1 MPRAKK
7 VETSGA
13 GPTVTKRGSS
23 GKTGVEEVGMK
34 MIVGKEMETK
44 TVSKSEPK
52 ALIDYF
58 VKQSEWYVSHGPNIF
73 VVYQIGVFYEYYAK
87 VISGLGS
94 DLLASEVVYNPE
106 SSFATFLDLTDF
118 KIMDKKIVLDG
129 YAVMGAG
136 FRDTQLENY
145 ISKLTDAGYTVV
157 VYSQK
162 ETKKDGLQERF
173 LDGVYSPGTYLPCV
187 VADVGRGGVGG
198 GKKSNHM
205 MCIWAEILRFSS
217 SSPSSGGRG
226 GGIVGGH
233 RSFIYKLHI
242 GVSVMDIY
250 SGASSLFEYEVVIE
264 RSKAFDLSLSLS
276 EFGGSDIAGIGPE
289 FVYTPALM
297 DELERSI
304 YTHQPTEII
313 MIGKGEILDAI
324 DNYAGIQH
332 VMKHRVLLEEGLVV
346 GGGAVCVD
354 ASSTGSGS
362 GVGMSNIEKA
372 FRCTKQKYI
381 HGILVSLYGEK
392 VVNQCSEFD
401 MYLYATRAFCYMI
414 NFIGEHRSE
423 LITKLVLPE
432 FYNTSDRVVLA
443 NHTLKQLNILEV
455 EDSKGMGV
463 ECRLQSVVG
472 FLNRCR
478 TAMGQ
483 RMIQTQI
490 TNPTFCEEWLEKE
503 YAMTDMLL
511 GVCCVGGLGGVG
523 DWIEWLRMKLS
534 GVKDLEKM
542 CRQLLLSK
550 LSPNHLHHLY
560 LSLEIILNIE
570 TQIKDSGGFG
580 KDWFAYFSDKMADG
594 VGFGGV
600 GDIGGDKL
608 RELLKYIRFNV
619 DLEACSG
626 NSSLTSFDKP
636 VVVDEEITYIINQI
650 ETGEAAFSKMAADLN
665 GLLGQDWVRWKTTEK
680 GTMSLEMTKIRGGI
694 LQAKIS
700 EALDGVD
707 ADTGAVLWLKG
718 LTIKTERGENS
729 VCISNP
735 ELVAFSYKN
744 VSLHEQ
750 LSSCSSKLYL
760 RFLSEFCMKWY
771 EVIDWYAKYTGWLDV
786 LVCKA
791 FLAREYH
798 YCRPICSSG
807 LSSDDSHAKSGDS
820 GSEISSMSCSHVNGC
835 DGGGGYEVNCGR
847 KGGEDDSYV
856 VAKGLRHVLIEHL
869 QQREI
874 YVANDLS
881 LGGGDFVSGDG
892 ENGKENAKGCLIY
905 GTNAVGKTSLIRSL
919 GIAIIMAQAGFYVP
933 CSSFVYKPYTAIYS
947 RILGND
953 NLFKGMST
961 FEVEMSELR
970 VILREADSR
979 SLILGDELCS
989 GTEMESALSIF
1000 VASLEH
1006 LVRKG
1011 GSFLFATHFH
1021 EIAYYPEI
1029 ESLIQKGGLTMKHL
1043 TVHFDAKSGKLIY
1056 DRRLKSGPGNA
1067 LYGLEVC
1074 KSLYLP
1080 LDFVERAYEIRRIHG
1095 NSGLAGLRIDGE
1107 NRSVISLENN
1117 PSVYNAS
1124 KIRGI
1129 CENCGLERSEEVH
1142 HKIPQKLADSR
1153 GFIVSSETGGVF
1165 HKNHAA
1171 NLMNLCHKC
1180 HLKMHG

>member
-1 MPRAKK
+1 MSRSKK
-7 VETSGA
+7 NETSGA
-13 GPTVTKRGSS
+13 TVTKRAR
-23 GKTGVEEVGMK
+23 KTNVKVGMEIDVEDVGMK
-34 MIVGKEMETK
+34 LIVKENDTKMETK

-58 VKQSEWYVSHGPNIF
+58 VKQREWYLSHGPKIF

-94 DLLASEVVYNPE
+94 GLLASEVLYNPE
-106 SSFATFLDLTDF
+106 SSFSTFLDLTDF
-118 KIMDKKIVLDG
+118 KIMDKKIILNG
-129 YAVMGAG
+129 YPVMGAG

-187 VADVGRGGVGG
+187 VADVVRVGGG

-217 SSPSSGGRG
+217 SFSRG
-226 GGIVGGH
+226 GGISGGH
-233 RSFIYKLHI
+233 RSFLYKLHLGLSI
-242 GVSVMDIY
+242 MDIY

-264 RSKAFDLSLSLS
+264 RSKAFELALL
-276 EFGGSDIAGIGPE
+276 ETGCGIGPE

-324 DNYAGIQH
+324 DNYTGIQH
-332 VMKHRVLLEEGLVV
+332 VMKHRVLLEDGV
-346 GGGAVCVD
+346 GVE
-354 ASSTGSGS
+354 ASSTGSES

-463 ECRLQSVVG
+463 EGRLQSVVG

-503 YAMTDMLL
+503 YSMTDMLL
-511 GVCCVGGLGGVG
+511 GVGSVGGGG
-523 DWIEWLRMKLS
+523 DWIEWLRTRLS

-542 CRQLLLSK
+542 SRQLLLAK

-580 KDWFAYFSDKMADG
+580 KNWFAYFSDKMVD
-594 VGFGGV
+594 GFG
-600 GDIGGDKL
+600 IGGDKL

-619 DLEACSG
+619 DLEACCG
-626 NSSLTSFDKP
+626 NSSLSSFDKP
-636 VVVDEEITYIINQI
+636 VVVDDEITHIMNQI
-650 ETGEAAFSKMAADLN
+650 DTGEAAFSKMAADLN
-665 GLLGQDWVRWKTTEK
+665 ALLGQQDWVKWKTTEK

-700 EALDGVD
+700 EALDGVE
-707 ADTGAVLWLKG
+707 AGAVAWLKG
-718 LTIKTERGENS
+718 LTIKVERGENS

-735 ELVAFSYKN
+735 ELVSYSYKN

-760 RFLSEFCMKWY
+760 RFLSEFCSKWY

-791 FLAREYH
+791 FLAREFH
-798 YCRPICSSG
+798 YCRPVCGPPG
-807 LSSDDSHAKSGDS
+807 LSSDNSHAKYAENDNR
-820 GSEISSMSCSHVNGC
+820 SEISSISCSPANGR
-835 DGGGGYEVNCGR
+835 GGGSGYEVDC
-847 KGGEDDSYV
+847 GGEDGSYV

-874 YVANDLS
+874 YVANDLV
-881 LGGGDFVSGDG
+881 LGGGHEVDIDGGGGDDDCG
-892 ENGKENAKGCLIY
+892 GGECENGKENAKGCLIY

-919 GIAIIMAQAGFYVP
+919 GIAIIMAQSGFYVP

-1011 GSFLFATHFH
+1011 GNFLFATHFH
-1021 EIAYYPEI
+1021 EIAYYQEI
-1029 ESLIQKGGLTMKHL
+1029 ESLIQKGGLMMKHL
-1043 TVHFDAKSGKLIY
+1043 TVHFDARSGKLIY

-1107 NRSVISLENN
+1107 TRSVISLEDNA
-1117 PSVYNAS
+1117 SVYNAS

-1129 CENCGLERSEEVH
+1129 CEHCGLERSEEVH
-1142 HKIPQKLADSR
+1142 HKTPQKLADSR

-1180 HLKMHG
+1180 HLKIHG

>member
-1 MPRAKK
+1 
-7 VETSGA
+7 
-13 GPTVTKRGSS
+13 
-23 GKTGVEEVGMK
+23 
-34 MIVGKEMETK
+34 
-44 TVSKSEPK
+44 
-52 ALIDYF
+52 
-58 VKQSEWYVSHGPNIF
+58 
-73 VVYQIGVFYEYYAK
+73 
-87 VISGLGS
+87 
-94 DLLASEVVYNPE
+94 
-106 SSFATFLDLTDF
+106 
-118 KIMDKKIVLDG
+118 
-129 YAVMGAG
+129 
-136 FRDTQLENY
+136 
-145 ISKLTDAGYTVV
+145 
-157 VYSQK
+157 
-162 ETKKDGLQERF
+162 
-173 LDGVYSPGTYLPCV
+173 
-187 VADVGRGGVGG
+187 
-198 GKKSNHM
+198 
-205 MCIWAEILRFSS
+205 
-217 SSPSSGGRG
+217 
-226 GGIVGGH
+226 
-233 RSFIYKLHI
+233 
-242 GVSVMDIY
+242 
-250 SGASSLFEYEVVIE
+250 
-264 RSKAFDLSLSLS
+264 
-276 EFGGSDIAGIGPE
+276 
-289 FVYTPALM
+289 
-297 DELERSI
+297 
-304 YTHQPTEII
+304 
-313 MIGKGEILDAI
+313 
-324 DNYAGIQH
+324 
-332 VMKHRVLLEEGLVV
+332 
-346 GGGAVCVD
+346 
-354 ASSTGSGS
+354 
-362 GVGMSNIEKA
+362 
-372 FRCTKQKYI
+372 
-381 HGILVSLYGEK
+381 
-392 VVNQCSEFD
+392 
-401 MYLYATRAFCYMI
+401 
-414 NFIGEHRSE
+414 
-423 LITKLVLPE
+423 
-432 FYNTSDRVVLA
+432 
-443 NHTLKQLNILEV
+443 
-455 EDSKGMGV
+455 
-463 ECRLQSVVG
+463 
-472 FLNRCR
+472 
-478 TAMGQ
+478 
-483 RMIQTQI
+483 MIQMQI

-503 YAMTDMLL
+503 YFMTDVLL
-511 GVCCVGGLGGVG
+511 GVGG
-523 DWIEWLRMKLS
+523 DWIEWIRTKLS

-542 CRQLLLSK
+542 SRQLLLAK

-570 TQIKDSGGFG
+570 TQIKESGGFG
-580 KDWFAYFSDKMADG
+580 KEWFAYFSDKME
-594 VGFGGV
+594 GGV
-600 GDIGGDKL
+600 GGDKL

-619 DLEACSG
+619 DLEACCG
-626 NSSLTSFDKP
+626 NSSLSSFDKP
-636 VVVDEEITYIINQI
+636 VVVDDEITHIMNQI

-665 GLLGQDWVRWKTTEK
+665 ALLGQQDWVKWKTTEK

-694 LQAKIS
+694 LEAKRM
-700 EALDGVD
+700 EALDGVN
-707 ADTGAVLWLKG
+707 AGTGAVAWLKG
-718 LTIKTERGENS
+718 LTIKAERGENS

-760 RFLSEFCMKWY
+760 RFLSEFCSKWY

-798 YCRPICSSG
+798 YCRPVCRPPV
-807 LSSDDSHAKSGDS
+807 LSSDNSHTKCVEGDNA
-820 GSEISSMSCSHVNGC
+820 SEISSITCSPSNGFRR
-835 DGGGGYEVNCGR
+835 GGGHEIDC
-847 KGGEDDSYV
+847 GGEDGSYV

-874 YVANDLS
+874 YVANDLA
-881 LGGGDFVSGDG
+881 LGGGYEVDIGGGDC
-892 ENGKENAKGCLIY
+892 ENENAKGCLIY

-1011 GSFLFATHFH
+1011 GNFLFATHFH

-1029 ESLIQKGGLTMKHL
+1029 EYLIQKGGLMMKHL

-1095 NSGLAGLRIDGE
+1095 TSGLAGLRIDGE
-1107 NRSVISLENN
+1107 TRSVISLENN
-1117 PSVYNAS
+1117 ASVYNAS

-1142 HKIPQKLADSR
+1142 HKIPQKMADSR

-1171 NLMNLCHKC
+1171 NLMSLCHKC

>member
-7 VETSGA
+7 NETPGA
-13 GPTVTKRGSS
+13 GNSTVTKRG
-23 GKTGVEEVGMK
+23 GKTGVKEVVMETGAEEVVGMK
-34 MIVGKEMETK
+34 IIGKEKETKMETKMETK
-44 TVSKSEPK
+44 TASKSEPK

-58 VKQSEWYVSHGPNIF
+58 MKQSEWFVSHGPNIF

-87 VISGLGS
+87 VISSLGS

-106 SSFATFLDLTDF
+106 SSFSTFLDLTDF

-187 VADVGRGGVGG
+187 VADVGRGVGG

-205 MCIWAEILRFSS
+205 MCIWAEILRSS
-217 SSPSSGGRG
+217 RG
-226 GGIVGGH
+226 GSH

-250 SGASSLFEYEVVIE
+250 SGASSLFEYEVAIE
-264 RSKAFDLSLSLS
+264 RSKAFDLGLL
-276 EFGGSDIAGIGPE
+276 ETGYGNGPE
-289 FVYTPALM
+289 FVYTPASM

-324 DNYAGIQH
+324 DNYTGIQH
-332 VMKHRVLLEEGLVV
+332 VMKHRVLLEEG
-346 GGGAVCVD
+346 VD
-354 ASSTGSGS
+354 ASSSTGSGS

-463 ECRLQSVVG
+463 EGRLQSVVG

-483 RMIQTQI
+483 RMIQMQI

-503 YAMTDMLL
+503 YSMTDVLL
-511 GVCCVGGLGGVG
+511 GVGVG
-523 DWIEWLRMKLS
+523 SVGNWIEWIRTKLM

-542 CRQLLLSK
+542 SRQLLLAK

-570 TQIKDSGGFG
+570 TQIKESGVFG
-580 KDWFAYFSDKMADG
+580 KEWFVYFSDKMEG
-594 VGFGGV
+594 GFGGF
-600 GDIGGDKL
+600 GGDKL

-619 DLEACSG
+619 DLEACCG
-626 NSSLTSFDKP
+626 NSSLSSFDKP
-636 VVVDEEITYIINQI
+636 VVVDDEITHIMNQI

-665 GLLGQDWVRWKTTEK
+665 ALLGQQDWVKWKTTEK
-680 GTMSLEMTKIRGGI
+680 GTMSLEMTKIRGGV
-694 LQAKIS
+694 LEAKRM
-700 EALDGVD
+700 EALDGVSD
-707 ADTGAVLWLKG
+707 GGVSSVAWLKG
-718 LTIKTERGENS
+718 LTIKAERGENS

-735 ELVAFSYKN
+735 ELVAYSYKN

-760 RFLSEFCMKWY
+760 RFLSEFCSKWY

-798 YCRPICSSG
+798 YCRPVCRPDG
-807 LSSDDSHAKSGDS
+807 VSSDISHAKYVENDNR
-820 GSEISSMSCSHVNGC
+820 SEISSISCSPANGR
-835 DGGGGYEVNCGR
+835 GGCENIYVDC
-847 KGGEDDSYV
+847 GGEDDSYV

-874 YVANDLS
+874 YVANDLA
-881 LGGGDFVSGDG
+881 LGGGYEDVYVGDG
-892 ENGKENAKGCLIY
+892 GGAGDGGECENENENAKGCLIY

-970 VILREADSR
+970 VILREAGPR

-1006 LVRKG
+1006 LVRRAG
-1011 GSFLFATHFH
+1011 TFLFATHFH

-1029 ESLIQKGGLTMKHL
+1029 EYLIQKGGLMLKHL
-1043 TVHFDAKSGKLIY
+1043 TVHFDTKSGKLIY

-1095 NSGLAGLRIDGE
+1095 TSGLAGLRIDGE
-1107 NRSVISLENN
+1107 TRSVISLENN
-1117 PSVYNAS
+1117 ASVYNAS

-1171 NLMNLCHKC
+1171 NLMSLCHKC

>member
-7 VETSGA
+7 VDISGA
-13 GPTVTKRGSS
+13 TKVTKRGS

-34 MIVGKEMETK
+34 LIGKEKENVNTENETKNETK

-58 VKQSEWYVSHGPNIF
+58 VKQREWYVSHGPKIF

-87 VISGLGS
+87 VISGS
-94 DLLASEVVYNPE
+94 DLLVSEVVYNLE
-106 SSFATFLDLTDF
+106 SSFATFLELTDF
-118 KIMDKKIVLDG
+118 KIMDKKIILDG
-129 YAVMGAG
+129 YPVMGAG

-187 VADVGRGGVGG
+187 VADIGRVGG

-217 SSPSSGGRG
+217 SSSRG
-226 GGIVGGH
+226 GGAGGH
-233 RSFIYKLHI
+233 RSFVYKLHI

-264 RSKAFDLSLSLS
+264 RSKAFELSLL
-276 EFGGSDIAGIGPE
+276 ETGVAGIGPE

-304 YTHQPTEII
+304 YTHQPTELI

-324 DNYAGIQH
+324 DNYTGIQH

-346 GGGAVCVD
+346 GGGSE
-354 ASSTGSGS
+354 ASSVGSGS

-381 HGILVSLYGEK
+381 YGILVSLYGEK

-463 ECRLQSVVG
+463 EGRLQSVVG

-483 RMIQTQI
+483 RMIQMQI

-503 YAMTDMLL
+503 YLMTDVLL
-511 GVCCVGGLGGVG
+511 GVGGGVGG
-523 DWIEWLRMKLS
+523 DWIEWLRTKLS

-542 CRQLLLSK
+542 SRQLLLAK

-580 KDWFAYFSDKMADG
+580 KDWFAYFSDKMVD
-594 VGFGGV
+594 GFG
-600 GDIGGDKL
+600 IGGDKL
-608 RELLKYIRFNV
+608 RELLKYIRFSV

-626 NSSLTSFDKP
+626 NSSLSSFDKP
-636 VVVDEEITYIINQI
+636 VVVDEEITYIMNQI

-665 GLLGQDWVRWKTTEK
+665 ALLGQDWVRWKTTEK

-700 EALDGVD
+700 EALDGVE
-707 ADTGAVLWLKG
+707 AGTGAWLKG

-735 ELVAFSYKN
+735 ELVSYSYKN

-760 RFLSEFCMKWY
+760 RFLSEFCSKWY

-791 FLAREYH
+791 FLAREFH
-798 YCRPICSSG
+798 YCRPVCGPPG
-807 LSSDDSHAKSGDS
+807 LSSDNSHAKSVGGDS
-820 GSEISSMSCSHVNGC
+820 GSEISSISYSPANMGG
-835 DGGGGYEVNCGR
+835 GGGGYEVDC
-847 KGGEDDSYV
+847 GGEDGSYV

-874 YVANDLS
+874 YVANDLA
-881 LGGGDFVSGDG
+881 LGGGHEVDIGGV
-892 ENGKENAKGCLIY
+892 ENRKENAKGCLIY

-1011 GSFLFATHFH
+1011 GNFLFATHFH
-1021 EIAYYPEI
+1021 EIAYYQEI
-1029 ESLIQKGGLTMKHL
+1029 ESLIQKGGLMMKHL
-1043 TVHFDAKSGKLIY
+1043 TVHFDARSGKLIY

-1107 NRSVISLENN
+1107 TRSVISLENN
-1117 PSVYNAS
+1117 ASVYNAS

>member
-1 MPRAKK
+1 MSRSKK
-7 VETSGA
+7 NETSGA
-13 GPTVTKRGSS
+13 TVTKRAR
-23 GKTGVEEVGMK
+23 KTNVKVGMEIDVEDVGMK
-34 MIVGKEMETK
+34 VIVKENDTKMETK

-58 VKQSEWYVSHGPNIF
+58 VKQREWYLSHGPKIF

-87 VISGLGS
+87 VVSGSG
-94 DLLASEVVYNPE
+94 LLASEVVYNPE
-106 SSFATFLDLTDF
+106 SSFSTFLDLTDF
-118 KIMDKKIVLDG
+118 KIMDKKIVLNG
-129 YAVMGAG
+129 YPVMGAG

-187 VADVGRGGVGG
+187 VADVGRGGGY

-205 MCIWAEILRFSS
+205 MCIWAEILRVSS
-217 SSPSSGGRG
+217 SSSRG
-226 GGIVGGH
+226 GGISGGH
-233 RSFIYKLHI
+233 RSFLYKLHL
-242 GVSVMDIY
+242 GLSVMDIY

-264 RSKAFDLSLSLS
+264 RSKAFELALL
-276 EFGGSDIAGIGPE
+276 ETGCGIGPE

-304 YTHQPTEII
+304 YTHQPTELI

-324 DNYAGIQH
+324 DNYTGIQH
-332 VMKHRVLLEEGLVV
+332 IMKHRVLLEDGV
-346 GGGAVCVD
+346 GVD
-354 ASSTGSGS
+354 ASSVGSGS

-463 ECRLQSVVG
+463 EGRLQSVVG

-503 YAMTDMLL
+503 YSMTDVLL
-511 GVCCVGGLGGVG
+511 GVGGVGG
-523 DWIEWLRMKLS
+523 DWIEWLRTRLS

-542 CRQLLLSK
+542 SRQLLLAK

-580 KDWFAYFSDKMADG
+580 KNWFAYFSDKMVD
-594 VGFGGV
+594 GFG
-600 GDIGGDKL
+600 IGGDKL

-619 DLEACSG
+619 DLEACCG
-626 NSSLTSFDKP
+626 NSSLSSFDKP
-636 VVVDEEITYIINQI
+636 VVVDDEITYIMNQI

-665 GLLGQDWVRWKTTEK
+665 ALLGQQDWVKWKTTEK

-707 ADTGAVLWLKG
+707 ADVGNAWLKG
-718 LTIKTERGENS
+718 LTIKVERGENS

-735 ELVAFSYKN
+735 ELVSYSYKN

-760 RFLSEFCMKWY
+760 RFLSEFCSKWY

-791 FLAREYH
+791 FLAREFH
-798 YCRPICSSG
+798 YCRPVCGPPG
-807 LSSDDSHAKSGDS
+807 LSSDNSHAKRDWGDAES
-820 GSEISSMSCSHVNGC
+820 DISSISCSPSNGFRR
-835 DGGGGYEVNCGR
+835 GGGHEVDC
-847 KGGEDDSYV
+847 GGEDGSYV

-881 LGGGDFVSGDG
+881 LGGGHEDDCGGG
-892 ENGKENAKGCLIY
+892 ECENEKENAKGCLIY

-919 GIAIIMAQAGFYVP
+919 GIAIIMAQSGFYVP

-970 VILREADSR
+970 VILREAGPR

-1011 GSFLFATHFH
+1011 GNFLFATHFH
-1021 EIAYYPEI
+1021 EIAYYQEI
-1029 ESLIQKGGLTMKHL
+1029 ESLIQKGGLMMKHL
-1043 TVHFDAKSGKLIY
+1043 TVHFDARSGKLIY

-1107 NRSVISLENN
+1107 TRSVISLENN
-1117 PSVYNAS
+1117 ASVYNAS

-1129 CENCGLERSEEVH
+1129 CEHCGLERSEEVH
-1142 HKIPQKLADSR
+1142 HKTPQKLADSR

-1180 HLKMHG
+1180 HLKIHG

>member
-7 VETSGA
+7 VDASGVT
-13 GPTVTKRGSS
+13 TVTKRGS
-23 GKTGVEEVGMK
+23 GKTVVEEVDLKLIGK
-34 MIVGKEMETK
+34 GKGKGKENVKVNTEIETKNETK

-58 VKQSEWYVSHGPNIF
+58 VKQSEWFVSHGPKIF

-87 VISGLGS
+87 VVSNLGS
-94 DLLASEVVYNPE
+94 EILDSEVVYNPE

-118 KIMDKKIVLDG
+118 KIMDKKIILNG
-129 YAVMGAG
+129 YPVMGAG

-173 LDGVYSPGTYLPCV
+173 LDGMYSPGTYLPCV
-187 VADVGRGGVGG
+187 VGDIGRGGGCG
-198 GKKSNHM
+198 ISGKKSNHM
-205 MCIWAEILRFSS
+205 MCIWAEILRSS
-217 SSPSSGGRG
+217 SSSSGGR
-226 GGIVGGH
+226 VGGH

-242 GVSVMDIY
+242 GLSVMDIY
-250 SGASSLFEYEVVIE
+250 SGASSLFEYEVEIE
-264 RSKAFDLSLSLS
+264 RSKAFELALFETGD
-276 EFGGSDIAGIGPE
+276 GIGPE

-313 MIGKGEILDAI
+313 LIGKVEILDAI
-324 DNYAGIQH
+324 ENYTGIQH
-332 VMKHRVLLEEGLVV
+332 VMKHRVLLEDG
-346 GGGAVCVD
+346 GGGAVGMD
-354 ASSTGSGS
+354 TLSTESSS

-455 EDSKGMGV
+455 EEGRG
-463 ECRLQSVVG
+463 EGRLQSVVG

-478 TAMGQ
+478 TSMGQ

-503 YAMTDMLL
+503 YLMTDVLL
-511 GVCCVGGLGGVG
+511 MVSESGGGGG
-523 DWIEWLRMKLS
+523 GHDWIEWIRTKLM

-542 CRQLLLSK
+542 SRQLLLAK
-550 LSPNHLHHLY
+550 LTPNHLHHLY
-560 LSLEIILNIE
+560 LSLDIILNIE
-570 TQIKDSGGFG
+570 TQMNESGVFS
-580 KDWFAYFSDKMADG
+580 KEWFAYFSDKIDG
-594 VGFGGV
+594 GFCGG
-600 GDIGGDKL
+600 GEKL

-619 DLEACSG
+619 DLEACCG
-626 NSSLTSFDKP
+626 NSSLSSFDKP
-636 VVVDEEITYIINQI
+636 VVVDDEITYIMTQI

-665 GLLGQDWVRWKTTEK
+665 ALLGQQDWVKWKTTEK

-700 EALDGVD
+700 EALDGVN
-707 ADTGAVLWLKG
+707 AGTGAVEWLKC
-718 LTIKTERGENS
+718 LIIKAERGENS

-735 ELVAFSYKN
+735 ELISYSYKN

-760 RFLSEFCMKWY
+760 RFLNEFCMKWY

-798 YCRPICSSG
+798 YCRPVCRTG
-807 LSSDDSHAKSGDS
+807 LSSDISHAKSGDS
-820 GSEISSMSCSHVNGC
+820 GSEISSMSCSPANGC
-835 DGGGGYEVNCGR
+835 GGGYEVDCGR
-847 KGGEDDSYV
+847 DGGSYV

-874 YVANDLS
+874 YVANDLA
-881 LGGGDFVSGDG
+881 LGGGDDVDCGGGGDV
-892 ENGKENAKGCLIY
+892 NGIENAKGCLIY

-919 GIAIIMAQAGFYVP
+919 GIAVIMAQSGFYVP

-970 VILREADSR
+970 VILREADSN

-1006 LVRKG
+1006 LVRKNC
-1011 GSFLFATHFH
+1011 SFLFATHFH

-1029 ESLIQKGGLTMKHL
+1029 EYLIQKWGLMMKHL
-1043 TVHFDAKSGKLIY
+1043 TVHFDARSGKLIY

-1067 LYGLEVC
+1067 RYGLEVC

-1095 NSGLAGLRIDGE
+1095 TSDMTGLKIDGE
-1107 NRSVISLENN
+1107 TRSVISLENN
-1117 PSVYNAS
+1117 GSVYNAS

-1129 CENCGLERSEEVH
+1129 CENCGLEMGEEVH

-1153 GFIVSSETGGVF
+1153 GFIVCNETGGVF
-1165 HKNHAA
+1165 HKNHVA
-1171 NLMNLCHKC
+1171 NLMSLCHKC

>member
-7 VETSGA
+7 SESQGTISKSKDDKSKTKVKVDIGDVDVKVNTEVETKS
-13 GPTVTKRGSS
+13 
-23 GKTGVEEVGMK
+23 
-34 MIVGKEMETK
+34 
-44 TVSKSEPK
+44 VSKSEPK

-58 VKQSEWYVSHGPNIF
+58 IKQSEWYVSHGPQIF

-87 VISGLGS
+87 VVSNLGS
-94 DLLASEVVYNPE
+94 EILGSVMGSEMQYNPE
-106 SSFATFLDLTDF
+106 SSFSTFLDLTDF

-129 YAVMGAG
+129 YPVMGAG

-173 LDGVYSPGTYLPCV
+173 LDGVYSPGTYLPCIGDLGMGKNTGKSV
-187 VADVGRGGVGG
+187 
-198 GKKSNHM
+198 KKSNHI
-205 MCIWAEILRFSS
+205 MCIWAEILRS
-217 SSPSSGGRG
+217 
-226 GGIVGGH
+226 GGH
-233 RSFIYKLHI
+233 RNVLKKMSMVYKLHI

-250 SGASSLFEYEVVIE
+250 SGTSSLFEYEVVIE
-264 RSKAFDLSLSLS
+264 KSKMFELSS
-276 EFGGSDIAGIGPE
+276 GPE
-289 FVYTPALM
+289 YIYTPALM

-304 YTHQPTEII
+304 YTHQPTELIL
-313 MIGKGEILDAI
+313 IGKGEILDAI
-324 DNYAGIQH
+324 ENYTGIKSTMNHRILLDNCGS
-332 VMKHRVLLEEGLVV
+332 G
-346 GGGAVCVD
+346 
-354 ASSTGSGS
+354 SGSGS
-362 GVGMSNIEKA
+362 GVAVDGTIGMSNIEKA

-392 VVNQCSEFD
+392 VANHCSEFD
-401 MYLYATRAFCYMI
+401 TYLYATRAFCYLI

-423 LITKLVLPE
+423 LITKLMLPE
-432 FYNTSDRVVLA
+432 FHNTSDRVILA

-455 EDSKGMGV
+455 EEAKGLGV
-463 ECRLQSVVG
+463 EGRLQSVVG
-472 FLNRCR
+472 FLNRAR
-478 TAMGQ
+478 TPMGQ
-483 RMIQTQI
+483 RMIQMQI

-503 YAMTDMLL
+503 YAMIDTLL
-511 GVCCVGGLGGVG
+511 GVSSSCLISGNEKSN
-523 DWIEWLRMKLS
+523 DWIDWLRSKLI

-542 CRQLLLSK
+542 NRQLLLAK
-550 LSPNHLHHLY
+550 LSPNHLYHLY

-570 TQIKDSGGFG
+570 TQMNESGKFT
-580 KDWFAYFSDKMADG
+580 KEWFAYFSDKMDTNL
-594 VGFGGV
+594 VV
-600 GDIGGDKL
+600 SIGNEKL
-608 RELLKYIRFNV
+608 RDLLKYIRFNV
-619 DLEACSG
+619 DLEACCG
-626 NSSLTSFDKP
+626 NSSFSSFDKP
-636 VVVDEEITYIINQI
+636 VVVDEEITYIMNQI
-650 ETGEAAFSKMAADLN
+650 ETGEQAFSKMASNLN
-665 GLLGQDWVRWKTTEK
+665 ALLGQDWVRWKTTEK
-680 GTMSLEMTKIRGGI
+680 GTMSLELTKIRGGI
-694 LQAKIS
+694 LQGKIS
-700 EALDGVD
+700 EALDVGD
-707 ADTGAVLWLKG
+707 SKSAGAGNAWLNG
-718 LTIKTERGENS
+718 LTIKAERGENS

-735 ELVAFSYKN
+735 ELVAYSYKN

-760 RFLSEFCMKWY
+760 RFLNEFCSKWY
-771 EVIDWYAKYTGWLDV
+771 DAMDWYAKYTGWLDV

-798 YCRPICSSG
+798 YCRPV
-807 LSSDDSHAKSGDS
+807 LSSDDSEDCQKKKSEQKTNETDETDEIDNNEIEDS
-820 GSEISSMSCSHVNGC
+820 MISTISCSPQNGC
-835 DGGGGYEVNCGR
+835 ENENEDDGGYENDFNKNGENSSFVN
-847 KGGEDDSYV
+847 
-856 VAKGLRHVLIEHL
+856 AKGLRHVLIEHI

-874 YVANDLS
+874 YVANDLALCNS
-881 LGGGDFVSGDG
+881 
-892 ENGKENAKGCLIY
+892 NENAKGCLIY

-933 CSSFVYKPYTAIYS
+933 CSSFVYKPYTALYS

-970 VILREADSR
+970 VILREANSR

-1006 LVRKG
+1006 LERRG
-1011 GSFLFATHFH
+1011 CSFLFATHFH

-1029 ESLIQKGGLTMKHL
+1029 ESLIQKGGLMMKHL

-1095 NSGLAGLRIDGE
+1095 TSGLAGLRMDGE
-1107 NRSVISLENN
+1107 TRSVISLENN

-1129 CENCGLERSEEVH
+1129 CEKCGLEMGEEVH

-1165 HKNHAA
+1165 HKNHPA
-1171 NLMNLCHKC
+1171 NLMSLCHKC

>member
-7 VETSGA
+7 VDASGA
-13 GPTVTKRGSS
+13 GATKRGSNV
-23 GKTGVEEVGMK
+23 KTGAEEVGMK
-34 MIVGKEMETK
+34 IMIGKEKEKENETK
-44 TVSKSEPK
+44 TTSKSEPK

-58 VKQSEWYVSHGPNIF
+58 VKQREWYLSHGPKIF

-87 VISGLGS
+87 VVSSLGS

-106 SSFATFLDLTDF
+106 SSFSTFLDLTDF

-187 VADVGRGGVGG
+187 VADVGRGGGGGG

-205 MCIWAEILRFSS
+205 MCIWAEILRSS
-217 SSPSSGGRG
+217 RG
-226 GGIVGGH
+226 GSH

-250 SGASSLFEYEVVIE
+250 SGASSLFEYEVAIE
-264 RSKAFDLSLSLS
+264 RSKAFDLALL
-276 EFGGSDIAGIGPE
+276 ETGCGIGPE

-324 DNYAGIQH
+324 DNYTGIQH
-332 VMKHRVLLEEGLVV
+332 VMKHRVLLEDGV
-346 GGGAVCVD
+346 GVGAMCVE

-463 ECRLQSVVG
+463 EGRLQSVVG

-503 YAMTDMLL
+503 YLMTDMLL
-511 GVCCVGGLGGVG
+511 GVGGVG
-523 DWIEWLRMKLS
+523 GVVGVVGNWIEWLRTKLS

-542 CRQLLLSK
+542 SRQLLLAK

-580 KDWFAYFSDKMADG
+580 KEWFAYFSDKMADG
-594 VGFGGV
+594 VGFGV
-600 GDIGGDKL
+600 GGLGDDKL

-619 DLEACSG
+619 DLEACCG
-626 NSSLTSFDKP
+626 NSSLSSFDKP
-636 VVVDEEITYIINQI
+636 VVVDDEITYIMTQI

-665 GLLGQDWVRWKTTEK
+665 ALLGQQDWVKWKTTEK

-707 ADTGAVLWLKG
+707 AGIGNAWLKG
-718 LTIKTERGENS
+718 LTIKVERGENS

-735 ELVAFSYKN
+735 ELVSYSYKN

-760 RFLSEFCMKWY
+760 RFLNEFCSKWY

-791 FLAREYH
+791 FLAREFH
-798 YCRPICSSG
+798 YCRPVCGPPG
-807 LSSDDSHAKSGDS
+807 LSSDDSHAKGFAGDAE
-820 GSEISSMSCSHVNGC
+820 SEISSISCSPANGC
-835 DGGGGYEVNCGR
+835 GRGGGHENVYVDC
-847 KGGEDDSYV
+847 GGEDGSYV

-874 YVANDLS
+874 YVANDLA
-881 LGGGDFVSGDG
+881 LGGGGHEDDIGGGGDC
-892 ENGKENAKGCLIY
+892 ENAKGCLIY

-961 FEVEMSELR
+961 FEVEISELR
-970 VILREADSR
+970 VILREAGPR

-1011 GSFLFATHFH
+1011 GNFLFATHFH
-1021 EIAYYPEI
+1021 EIADYPEI
-1029 ESLIQKGGLTMKHL
+1029 ESLIQKGGLMMKHL
-1043 TVHFDAKSGKLIY
+1043 TVHFDARSGKLIY

-1095 NSGLAGLRIDGE
+1095 TSSGLAGLRIDGE
-1107 NRSVISLENN
+1107 TRSVISLENN
-1117 PSVYNAS
+1117 ASVYNAS

-1171 NLMNLCHKC
+1171 NLMSLCHKC

>member
-1 MPRAKK
+1 MSRPKK
-7 VETSGA
+7 NETSGA
-13 GPTVTKRGSS
+13 TVIKRAR
-23 GKTGVEEVGMK
+23 KTNVKVGMEIDVEDVGMK
-34 MIVGKEMETK
+34 LIIENGKVNTENETK

-58 VKQSEWYVSHGPNIF
+58 VKQREWFVSHGPKIF

-87 VISGLGS
+87 VISGL
-94 DLLASEVVYNPE
+94 LVSEVVYNPE
-106 SSFATFLDLTDF
+106 SSFSTFLELTDF

-145 ISKLTDAGYTVV
+145 VSKLTDAGYTVV

-187 VADVGRGGVGG
+187 VADVVGRGG

-205 MCIWAEILRFSS
+205 MCIWAEILRSS
-217 SSPSSGGRG
+217 SPSPSSGG
-226 GGIVGGH
+226 GISGGH
-233 RSFIYKLHI
+233 RSFLYKLHL
-242 GVSVMDIY
+242 GLSVMDIY
-250 SGASSLFEYEVVIE
+250 SGASSLFEYEVAIE
-264 RSKAFDLSLSLS
+264 RSKAFELAFL
-276 EFGGSDIAGIGPE
+276 ETGCGIGPE
-289 FVYTPALM
+289 FVCTPALM

-304 YTHQPTEII
+304 YTHQPTELL

-324 DNYAGIQH
+324 DNYTCIQH
-332 VMKHRVLLEEGLVV
+332 VMKHRVLLEDGVNGGV
-346 GGGAVCVD
+346 GGME
-354 ASSTGSGS
+354 ASSVGSGS

-463 ECRLQSVVG
+463 EGRLQSVVG

-503 YAMTDMLL
+503 YLMTDVLL
-511 GVCCVGGLGGVG
+511 GVGGVG
-523 DWIEWLRMKLS
+523 CVGVWIEWLRTRLS

-542 CRQLLLSK
+542 CRQLLLAK
-550 LSPNHLHHLY
+550 LTPNHLHHLY

-580 KDWFAYFSDKMADG
+580 KEWFAYFSDKMADG
-594 VGFGGV
+594 VGFRVGGV
-600 GDIGGDKL
+600 GGDKL
-608 RELLKYIRFNV
+608 RELLKYIRFSV
-619 DLEACSG
+619 DLEACCG
-626 NSSLTSFDKP
+626 NSSLSSFDKP
-636 VVVDEEITYIINQI
+636 VVVDDEITYIMTQI

-665 GLLGQDWVRWKTTEK
+665 ALLGQQDWVKWKTTEK

-700 EALDGVD
+700 EALDGVSD
-707 ADTGAVLWLKG
+707 GGVSSVSWLKG
-718 LTIKTERGENS
+718 LTIKVERGENS

-735 ELVAFSYKN
+735 ELIAFSYKN

-760 RFLSEFCMKWY
+760 RFLNEFCMKWY
-771 EVIDWYAKYTGWLDV
+771 EVIDWYGKYTGWLDV

-791 FLAREYH
+791 FLAREFH
-798 YCRPICSSG
+798 YCRPVCG
-807 LSSDDSHAKSGDS
+807 PPVLSSDDSRVKGVGGDS
-820 GSEISSMSCSHVNGC
+820 ESEISSISCSPANGC
-835 DGGGGYEVNCGR
+835 GGGYEVNCC
-847 KGGEDDSYV
+847 GEDGSYV

-874 YVANDLS
+874 YVANDLALGS
-881 LGGGDFVSGDG
+881 GEYEEVNCDGGGG
-892 ENGKENAKGCLIY
+892 ENAKGCLIY

-919 GIAIIMAQAGFYVP
+919 GIAIIMAQSGFYVP

-1006 LVRKG
+1006 LVRRG
-1011 GSFLFATHFH
+1011 GNFLFATHFH

-1029 ESLIQKGGLTMKHL
+1029 ESLIQKGGLMMKHL
-1043 TVHFDAKSGKLIY
+1043 TVHFDARSGKLIY
-1056 DRRLKSGPGNA
+1056 DRRLKNGPGNA

-1095 NSGLAGLRIDGE
+1095 TSGLAGLRIDGE
-1107 NRSVISLENN
+1107 TRSVISLENN
-1117 PSVYNAS
+1117 ASVYNAS